1 MKYIDKTT
9 QSGKV
14 VKLKNY
20 KRRARRNKIR
30 RKVLL
35 FLLIFVAISFFLM
48 YAPFMKVKSINC
60 YGNSKITSEELVS
73 TSGFCIGNNIIRVN
87 KSKALKSISDLPYV
101 RNVKIRRRFPSKI
114 NIAITECQVYAYAK
128 LKDTYICID
137 EQGKVLEVM
146 KEQPQFPCCA
156 LLGVQAKTPKI
167 AQPVSF
173 KNENQDAAYRELA
186 TVLYSSDFK
195 DIVTSIDL
203 TKVDDIKFMVAD
215 SLEVKI
221 GNADNLD
228 YKINFLA
235 SGAYLNIGPNRKG
248 TLDVSFGTSATFKE
262 IY

>member
-35 FLLIFVAISFFLM
+35 FLLILVAISFFLM

-60 YGNSKITSEELVS
+60 YGNSKIESKELVS
-73 TSGFCIGNNIIRVN
+73 ASGFCIGNNIIRVN
-87 KSKALKSISDLPYV
+87 KSKALKTISDLPYV
-101 RNVKIRRRFPSKI
+101 RDVKIRRRFPSKI
-114 NIAITECQVYAYAK
+114 NIAITECQIFAYAK

-137 EQGKVLEVM
+137 EQGKILELM
-146 KEQPQFPCCA
+146 KQQPEPPSCV
-156 LLGVQAKTPKI
+156 LLGVQAKTPKVG
-167 AQPVSF
+167 QPVSF
-173 KNENQDAAYRELA
+173 KNEKQDEAYRDLA
-186 TVLYSSDFK
+186 AVLYSSDFK

-203 TKVDDIKFMVAD
+203 TKVDDIKVMVGNT
-215 SLEVKI
+215 LEVKV
-221 GNADNLD
+221 GNAENLD

-235 SGAYLNIGPNRKG
+235 SGAYLNIGSNRKG
-248 TLDVSFGTSATFKE
+248 TLDVSFGTNATFKE